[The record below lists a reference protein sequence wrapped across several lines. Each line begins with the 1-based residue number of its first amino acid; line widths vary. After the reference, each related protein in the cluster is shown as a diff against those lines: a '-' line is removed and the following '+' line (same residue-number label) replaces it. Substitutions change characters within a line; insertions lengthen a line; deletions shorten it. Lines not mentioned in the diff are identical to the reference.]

1 VGPRSFTC
9 VPLVFLLACGSSGG
23 TADGGTDAAASGMD
37 AQAPPWL
44 VTTSNAHSVGFVEGA
59 HGAFPQAV
67 NAGGPVLAAPNVVPV
82 FFSGDGLESDLEDLL
97 SQLPA
102 SAYWGA
108 LRNAYPLVGPITIAS
123 SVVLTD
129 TPPTMASIDDVADFI
144 AGKLS
149 ASDPAWPPTTPNN
162 IYVMYYPSTTT
173 LTLGSS
179 VGCDGFAG
187 YHSSWHTTSNAT
199 FVFAAISRCPMLNT
213 LDVATQNSTHEI
225 VEATTDP
232 LFGATPAYVTVDSD
246 HIIWTQYPGDEL
258 ADLCEDEA
266 LSYQRLI
273 GTYLTAR
280 FWSNPSAMAGHDP
293 CAPAIAAAYYNS
305 VPVTTDTVS
314 LMLSGQSVNTK
325 GVTVPLGQSATI
337 DVQLFSDAPTTPWT
351 VQAQDASYLFGGATE
366 LTFTWDQTSGNNGDT
381 LHLTITRVNDGAS
394 GGTEFVIYSTQSSS
408 SSHAYFAVAGN

>member
-1 VGPRSFTC
+1 
-9 VPLVFLLACGSSGG
+9 
-23 TADGGTDAAASGMD
+23 MD
-37 AQAPPWL
+37 AVQEPAPPPPWL
-44 VTTSNAHSVGFVEGA
+44 RPTGNPEWQGFVEGA
-59 HGAFPQAV
+59 HGAFPQAE
-67 NAGGPVLAAPNVVPV
+67 NAGGPVLNAPNVVPV

-102 SAYWGA
+102 SAYWSA
-108 LRNAYPLVGPITIAS
+108 LRSSYSLVGPITIAP

-129 TPPTMASIDDVADFI
+129 TPPMMASIDDVANFI

-149 ASDPAWPPTTPNN
+149 AGDPLWPATTPNN
-162 IYVMYYPSTTT
+162 IYVMYYPASTT

-179 VGCDGFAG
+179 VGCQGFAG

-199 FVFAAISRCPMLNT
+199 FIFAAISRCPMLNT

-280 FWSNPSAMAGHDP
+280 FWSNPSAASGHDP
-293 CAPAIAAAYYNS
+293 CGPAIAGAYYNS
-305 VPVTTDTVS
+305 VPVTTDNVT

-325 GVTVPLGQSATI
+325 GVTVPLGKSVTI
-337 DVQLFSDAPTTPWT
+337 DVQLFSDAETMPWT
-351 VQAQDASYLFGGATE
+351 VQAQDASYLFGGMTE
-366 LTFTWDQTSGNNGDT
+366 LTFTWDQTMGNNGDT
-381 LHLTITRVNDGAS
+381 LHLTITRVNNGAS

-408 SSHAYFAVAGN
+408 SYHAYFSVAGN